1 MKREQLNHYLL
12 KYKKMGGTIK
22 NLPSESIPIRFIQ
35 CTQSLLGTM
44 KPRMIWREDWAGLGK
59 IPDNPNLE

>member
-1 MKREQLNHYLL
+1 
-12 KYKKMGGTIK
+12 MGGTIK